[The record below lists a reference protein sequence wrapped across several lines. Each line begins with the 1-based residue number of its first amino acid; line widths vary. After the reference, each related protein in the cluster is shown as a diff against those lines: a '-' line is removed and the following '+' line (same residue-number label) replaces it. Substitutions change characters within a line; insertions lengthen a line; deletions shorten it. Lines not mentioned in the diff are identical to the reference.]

1 MHLLVKS
8 ESTNSFDNILF
19 IIQTYLLLAFEDGL
33 VDGVPVWPI
42 IFYCLRCGDLKAA
55 ILAANKAGPG
65 LSEIA
70 QLLTEMSSSNDGR
83 LSAHTESVVRISYR
97 RSIRSTS
104 DPFKRAVFCV
114 VAACD
119 PTDEHSEVATSLDDY
134 LWIKLSQ
141 VWK

>member
-114 VAACD
+114 VGACD

>member
-83 LSAHTESVVRISYR
+83 LSAHSESVVRISYR

>member
-33 VDGVPVWPI
+33 VDAVPVWPI

-134 LWIKLSQ
+134 LWIKVSQ

>member
-83 LSAHTESVVRISYR
+83 LSEHTESVVRISYR

-114 VAACD
+114 VGACD